1 VRADQQLQEFATTFG
16 LVASLLFHAAVF
28 GYIASRTANFDFDFE
43 LTLPTEVEFG
53 LTEGMVA
60 AATPGGVARQASDG
74 MGDKAVGDEPKP
86 GIDAG
91 VPDNTG
97 ADTDADADSS
107 ADADTSADTDAG
119 ADTDADTDTEIPVGP
134 SAITGPSRLPPGAQL
149 ALRVDMKRVRESA
162 LGPDVT
168 QFLSGVPDWQ
178 LLLAGSGIDPV
189 EDLDRLLVAS
199 PNLERS
205 KLVLAGRHRRGTRFA
220 EESVHRM
227 ARSRGKR
234 APWRRRYGVR
244 TAPWHNLD
252 RTKRTI
258 AVLSPY
264 HFTITRQQDLRRV
277 LALTKARELR
287 DAEKEGLVT
296 AHGPDAL
303 LSMGPEEA
311 LSLEIEGVH
320 RFVRGNV
327 KHIPIRLRV
336 AVREIGPDE
345 ATITT
350 LATFA
355 SNAEAREASVYWTR
369 VANFYSQQL
378 VMTLAGFG
386 KTLRRMRFDPEQ
398 ERIEV
403 SFTLTADQIRFILSY
418 LEGRLRSVGSTSRP
432 ARTPRAPPARS
443 PHAQ

>member
-1 VRADQQLQEFATTFG
+1 
-16 LVASLLFHAAVF
+16 
-28 GYIASRTANFDFDFE
+28 
-43 LTLPTEVEFG
+43 
-53 LTEGMVA
+53 
-60 AATPGGVARQASDG
+60 
-74 MGDKAVGDEPKP
+74 
-86 GIDAG
+86 
-91 VPDNTG
+91 
-97 ADTDADADSS
+97 
-107 ADADTSADTDAG
+107 
-119 ADTDADTDTEIPVGP
+119 
-134 SAITGPSRLPPGAQL
+134 
-149 ALRVDMKRVRESA
+149 MKRIRESP

-168 QFLSGVPDWQ
+168 QFLTGVPDWQ

-205 KLVLAGRHRRGTRFA
+205 KLVLAGRHRRGDTFA
-220 EESVHRM
+220 EESVQRM

-234 APWRRRYGVR
+234 APWKRRYGVR
-244 TAPWHNLD
+244 AAPWHNLD

-258 AVLSPY
+258 AVLSPH

-277 LALTKARELR
+277 LALAKARELR
-287 DAEKEGLVT
+287 DAKKEGLVA

-320 RFVRGNV
+320 QFVRGNV
-327 KHIPIRLRV
+327 RHIPIRLRV
-336 AVREIGPDE
+336 AVRETGPDQ
-345 ATITT
+345 ATVTVLT
-350 LATFA
+350 TFA
-355 SNAEAREASVYWTR
+355 SDAEAQDAAGYWMK

-378 VMTLAGFG
+378 LMTLAGFG
-386 KTLRRMRFDPEQ
+386 KTLRRMKFEPEH

-432 ARTPRAPPARS
+432 PQAPRAPNPG
-443 PHAQ
+443 PTKKGP